1 MYAVVTADF
10 EGIIGSI
17 AAYTGIDPGWL
28 PIERIL
34 FIVIIYLSEVFGG
47 AVFIRKLFNLIQ
59 ELARLSLRIMGSNA
73 VLNNIRM
80 GKVIGIFERLV
91 VLTILTV
98 NVNRYGDRRQILRE
112 VQTLR

>member
-1 MYAVVTADF
+1 
-10 EGIIGSI
+10 
-17 AAYTGIDPGWL
+17 
-28 PIERIL
+28 
-34 FIVIIYLSEVFGG
+34 
-47 AVFIRKLFNLIQ
+47 
-59 ELARLSLRIMGSNA
+59 MGSNA